1 MRIESFAPVDSDTI
15 EIECVDG
22 VRLAG
27 RLWRSPRPGFGAV
40 VINGATGV
48 AARFYHRYAAFLA
61 AAGFDVLTYDYRGV
75 GASSPG
81 DLRGCGWRWRD
92 WGLKDCD
99 AAIAFMARVSSAPL
113 MVVGHSI
120 GGFLPGLAS
129 RNDAIE
135 RMLTV
140 GAQFAWWGDYAP
152 NQQAALFLKWHVVM
166 PVVTAACGY
175 FPGRRL
181 GWVEDLPAG
190 VAYEWAFR
198 RRRFELSHPP
208 GERSEVLK
216 RMAACQAEILAVCV
230 TDDPLGTVRAV
241 ERTLA
246 AYAGADR
253 RIAEL
258 EPAALG
264 RSRAGHFDLFRT
276 AHAETFWADTV
287 HWLKNGCAPW
297 PTRPVGGL
305 REGTPPHDQAPY

>member
-1 MRIESFAPVDSDTI
+1 MSIESTPSVKCDTI
-15 EIECVDG
+15 TLDCVDG
-22 VRLAG
+22 VRLVG
-27 RLWRSPRPGFGAV
+27 HHWRSNCTPIGS
-40 VINGATGV
+40 VIINPATGV

-61 AAGFDVLTYDYRGV
+61 DAGFDVLTYDYRGV
-75 GASSPG
+75 GLSSPG
-81 DLRGCGWRWRD
+81 GLRGSDWRWRD

-99 AAIAFMARVSSAPL
+99 AAIAFMTRASRAPL
-113 MVVGHSI
+113 TVVGHSI

-129 RNDAIE
+129 RNAEIE

-152 NQQAALFLKWHVVM
+152 NERATLFLKWHLVM
-166 PVVTAACGY
+166 PIVTAACGY

-181 GWVEDLPAG
+181 GWLEDLPAG

-198 RRRFELSHPP
+198 RSRFELSHPP
-208 GERSEVLK
+208 HERKEIVE
-216 RMAACQAEILAVCV
+216 RMAACRADILAVCV
-230 TDDPLGTVRAV
+230 SDDPLGTVRAV

-264 RSRAGHFDLFRT
+264 RSRVGHLDLFRSH
-276 AHAETFWADTV
+276 HAKTFWVDTV
-287 HWLKNGCAPW
+287 HWLKDGRSPW
-297 PTRPVGGL
+297 PTRSGG
-305 REGTPPHDQAPY
+305 GCA